1 MVRRNGTEIRIR
13 CSERTM
19 QTKRLSTYCTNGSS
33 SLPEVVDARQ
43 QSGYNVIVQCRHQR
57 KNEKVASASAVA
69 PLSPRRL
76 ECRLALTM
84 CGKTRQPHG
93 SEWFPW
99 GCKSIKVVIL
109 EAGSYTFT
117 IHFGVVTDRTRHK
130 CFVRVYIYVRA
141 TTEFTMSAKPNFFTS
156 MV

>member
-1 MVRRNGTEIRIR
+1 MSECPKFAEEIHKWLGEWKVARRNGAEIRIR

-19 QTKRLSTYCTNGSS
+19 QTKRLSTYRTNGSS

-76 ECRLALTM
+76 ECWLALTM

-93 SEWFPW
+93 SVRFRGAASLFGIFNNLFALFNILVEQFSVFA
-99 GCKSIKVVIL
+99 CNIFLCSKV
-109 EAGSYTFT
+109 F
-117 IHFGVVTDRTRHK
+117 
-130 CFVRVYIYVRA
+130 
-141 TTEFTMSAKPNFFTS
+141 
-156 MV
+156 